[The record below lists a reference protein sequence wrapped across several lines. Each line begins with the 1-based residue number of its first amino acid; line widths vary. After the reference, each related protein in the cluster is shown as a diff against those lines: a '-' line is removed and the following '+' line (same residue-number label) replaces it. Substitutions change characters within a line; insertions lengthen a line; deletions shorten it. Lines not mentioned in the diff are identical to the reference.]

1 MKIFDAHTHLN
12 DEPFRGQERVYLQRA
27 HDLQVTTLAC
37 CGQDPEFN
45 RRAVA
50 LSKQFNQVYAMVGY
64 CPDVAKDYDQAAED
78 ELIKQCQEPK
88 TVAIGEIGLDY
99 YWDESP
105 REVQRRVFAEQLE
118 LAHSLHLPVS
128 IHTRDAFEDTYQIL
142 RASRVSEY
150 GGILHNFNGD
160 PIWLHKFL
168 DLGLTVSYSGVA
180 SFTKATDVHASVKQ
194 TPLDRMVIETDA
206 PYLTPK
212 PYRGKQN
219 EPAYVYY
226 VAKAVAQL
234 KAMPIETIAQA
245 TFQNAMKIYGIKA
258 N

>member
-1 MKIFDAHTHLN
+1 MEIFDAHTHLN
-12 DEPFRGQERVYLQRA
+12 DEPFRGQESVYLQRA
-27 HDLQVTTLAC
+27 RDLDVTMISC
-37 CGQDPEFN
+37 CGQDPDFN

-50 LSKQFNQVYAMVGY
+50 LSKQFDNVYAMVGF

-78 ELIKQCQEPK
+78 EIAQQCAEAK

-105 REVQRRVFAEQLE
+105 RDVQRRVFARQLD
-118 LAHSLHLPVS
+118 LAHSLHIPVS
-128 IHTRDAFEDTYQIL
+128 IHTRDAFDDTYKIL
-142 RASRVSEY
+142 RDSQVGEY

-160 PIWLHKFL
+160 PDWLTKFL

-219 EPAYVYY
+219 EPGYVRY
-226 VAKAVAQL
+226 VAEAVAKL
-234 KAMPIETIAQA
+234 KDLPVETIAQA
-245 TFQNAMKIYGIKA
+245 TYQNAMRIYGIKA
-258 N
+258 D